1 VDKYVHNV
9 DSDIL
14 NAMNDPSP
22 KDSATKYLLAVVDGI
37 CPRGVELLCEES
49 DVGLAY
55 TLIPK
60 VAKDYRILIGFKGK
74 HSSLLRYLMKL
85 WRNEHAP
92 NLSIHVFVP
101 NPKLIKHE

>member
-1 VDKYVHNV
+1 MTN
-9 DSDIL
+9 SENIEE
-14 NAMNDPSP
+14 
-22 KDSATKYLLAVVDGI
+22 SARAYLLSVVDGI
-37 CPRGVELLCEES
+37 CPRGVELLC
-49 DVGLAY
+49 DTNDIGLAF

-101 NPKLIKHE
+101 NPKLIQHE